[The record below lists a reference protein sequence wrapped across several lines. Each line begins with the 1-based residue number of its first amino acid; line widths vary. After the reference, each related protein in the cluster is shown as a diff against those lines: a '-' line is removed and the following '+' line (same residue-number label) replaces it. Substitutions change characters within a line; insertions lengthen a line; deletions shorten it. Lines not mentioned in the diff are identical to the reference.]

1 METEEMEENRVSDW
15 FRKPEN
21 AIRMEEESPETSRA
35 QTEVCAEI
43 QEDTARVNVVRE
55 ERLSRM
61 ERRRKEWE
69 GKMISRK
76 IIIEL
81 VEGVNRQ
88 IVIAAMEGIIDEV
101 FEGAAK
107 E

>member
-1 METEEMEENRVSDW
+1 MEFSTGSG
-15 FRKPEN
+15 
-21 AIRMEEESPETSRA
+21 S
-35 QTEVCAEI
+35 Q
-43 QEDTARVNVVRE
+43 
-55 ERLSRM
+55 RLPSRM